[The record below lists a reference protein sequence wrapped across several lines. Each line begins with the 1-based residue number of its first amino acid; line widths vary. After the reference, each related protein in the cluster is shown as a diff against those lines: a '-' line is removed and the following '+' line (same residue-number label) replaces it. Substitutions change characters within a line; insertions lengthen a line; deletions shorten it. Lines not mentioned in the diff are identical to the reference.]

1 LAATQPLFSLVS
13 VSKIRRD
20 EAKATPLAHEDN
32 NVVSKLFWQAIRF
45 SPLLAVYLLVIVL
58 LPDRADDV
66 DAGRYLRYAQ
76 NLTQGFYTSADDPYF
91 RNGPGYP
98 IYLLPFELLNAPR
111 WVPLIGHAI
120 MSLGAVLFL
129 FNTLREYISV
139 RSSAFMGYL
148 AGLYPVYLW
157 YLPVIGTEPLA
168 WFLSAALVWCLV
180 RASKASGFAWRYVI
194 GAGISLGLLAL
205 TKVFFGYL
213 SVFFGISFLT
223 AFVIFRDT
231 RLLKGAQIAGL
242 ALIICIPYLV
252 HTYSLT
258 GRVFYWATS
267 GGEQL
272 YFLASPYA
280 GEYGDWVKPRSLFYP
295 ERSHY
300 DDAHRDF
307 VESLGGMSAME
318 FDDAFRHKAIEY
330 IKENPTAYLKNWVA
344 SVSRLFFTFP
354 RSFKTESLTPIFF
367 IFSNTLWLVPLLFS
381 ILPAFAFR
389 KLIPLEVWM
398 AFGIVTVYLGG
409 VSLVSSTPR
418 NVVPAMPFV
427 TLWLGV
433 FYFRVLN
440 ISISTSEARQ
450 PVSKI

>member
-1 LAATQPLFSLVS
+1 MAKNS
-13 VSKIRRD
+13 RRN
-20 EAKATPLAHEDN
+20 EAKTTPLAHGDADLI
-32 NVVSKLFWQAIRF
+32 SKLFWQAIRF
-45 SPLLAVYLLVIVL
+45 SPLLAVYLLVIIL
-58 LPDRADDV
+58 MPDRADDV

-76 NLTQGFYTSADDPYF
+76 NLTQGFYTSAEDPYF

-98 IYLLPFELLNAPR
+98 IYLLPFELLNAPK
-111 WVPLIGHAI
+111 WVPLIGHVF
-120 MSLGAVLFL
+120 MSFGSVLFL
-129 FNTLREYISV
+129 FNALRVYISV
-139 RSSAFMGYL
+139 RSSTFMCYL
-148 AGLYPVYLW
+148 AGLFPIYLW

-180 RASKASGFAWRYVI
+180 RASNTSGFAWRYLI

-205 TKVFFGYL
+205 TKVFFGYV
-213 SVFFGISFLT
+213 SVFLGFSFLA
-223 AFVIFRDT
+223 AFLIFRDT
-231 RLLKGAQIAGL
+231 RLLKGATIGGL
-242 ALIICIPYLV
+242 ALIVCIPYLA

-280 GEYGDWVKPRSLFYP
+280 GEYGNWVKPRTLFYP

-307 VESLGGMSAME
+307 VESLRGMSAIE

-344 SVSRLFFTFP
+344 GVSRLFFTFP
-354 RSFKTESLTPIFF
+354 RSFRTESLSPVFF

-381 ILPAFAFR
+381 ILPALAFR

-398 AFGIVTVYLGG
+398 AFGIVTAYLGG

-418 NVVPAMPFV
+418 NVVPAMPFL

-433 FYFRVLN
+433 FYFRLL
-440 ISISTSEARQ
+440 SIRIDTSDPRQ
-450 PVSKI
+450 PFSEK